1 MNTDNAY
8 QESLKRACD
17 QIEQMQEEWRKND
30 PDFDS
35 IMVYLHPQM
44 PQVGSALSHETWP
57 KITQIM
63 YQMLKNVLKD
73 NGLSK
78 EQQGDPLHSA
88 TLH

>member
-1 MNTDNAY
+1 MNTKTTY
-8 QESLKRACD
+8 QELLKLACD
-17 QIEQMQEEWRKND
+17 QVEQMQEEWRKND

-44 PQVGSALSHETWP
+44 EQVGAKLPHETWP
-57 KITQIM
+57 NITQMM
-63 YQMLKNVLKD
+63 YQMLKTVLKD